1 VIGVKKKEPN
11 LALELD
17 SLLEEYTP
25 YKEADVSFLLR
36 QMMLKSDAR
45 FLEYRKKADAT
56 RRAYREGRLKK
67 GKEGKTGLA

>member
-1 VIGVKKKEPN
+1 MAMKKKEPD
-11 LALELD
+11 LARELA

-25 YKEADVSFLLR
+25 YKEADISFLLR
-36 QMMLKSDAR
+36 QMMLKSDSR

-67 GKEGKTGLA
+67 GKGGSTGLA